1 MLPEVVSIVMAQSPV
16 EFTQLEYW
24 FSIITFLLNA
34 FYAISIR
41 GYLIFILIG
50 FIVYTTTYA
59 DGLAKFLVVAGFFLY
74 FAGPILADVFAQ
86 LATVE
91 LVTFESA
98 TSVWVNFFGIP
109 DADLIYTIM
118 LIGDAVAAICCL
130 TGAILYFTKA
140 ASDLESQGKSLII
153 RSLIL
158 LAILSYFY
166 VAPYII

>member
-1 MLPEVVSIVMAQSPV
+1 MFPEVVSTVMAQTPF
-16 EFTQLEYW
+16 EFTQFEYW
-24 FSIITFLLNA
+24 LSITTFLLNT

-50 FIVYTTTYA
+50 FIIYTTTYV
-59 DGLAKFLVVAGFFLY
+59 DGLAKFLVGAGFFFY
-74 FAGPILADVFAQ
+74 FGGPILTNVLAQ
-86 LATVE
+86 IATVE

-98 TSVWVNFFGIP
+98 TSVWINFFGMS
-109 DADLIYTIM
+109 DADLIYTIV
-118 LIGDAVAAICCL
+118 LIGNAVAAICCL

-140 ASDLESQGKSLII
+140 AGNLESQGKSLII

-158 LAILSYFY
+158 LAVLSYYY

>member
-1 MLPEVVSIVMAQSPV
+1 MLPEIVSIVMTQSPF
-16 EFTQLEYW
+16 ESTPLENW
-24 FSIITFLLNA
+24 LSTITFLLNA

-50 FIVYTTTYA
+50 FIVYATTYV

-74 FAGPILADVFAQ
+74 FAGPIIANVFAQ

-98 TSVWVNFFGIP
+98 TSVWIDSFGMS
-109 DADLIYTIM
+109 DADLIYTIV
-118 LIGDAVAAICCL
+118 LIGNAVAAICCL

-140 ASDLESQGKSLII
+140 AGDL
-153 RSLIL
+153 
-158 LAILSYFY
+158 
-166 VAPYII
+166 